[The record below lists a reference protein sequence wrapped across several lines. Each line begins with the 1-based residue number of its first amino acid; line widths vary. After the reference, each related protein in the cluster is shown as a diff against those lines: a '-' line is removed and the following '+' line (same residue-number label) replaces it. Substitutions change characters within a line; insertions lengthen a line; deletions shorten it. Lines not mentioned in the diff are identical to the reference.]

1 MIRTIG
7 SFFALTLALSMMPA
21 TTTAADPV
29 EIDAILPMTGQ
40 ASFIGKATLQ
50 GLQAAEIIANK
61 TGGIAGRQVKFVV
74 ADDQSNPQNDV
85 QLANALIAKHDAII
99 MGSALVANCLAMVPL
114 MKNGPVLYCLSPA
127 LHPDPGSFV
136 FSGGAA
142 ASDTVTV
149 AIRYARQRGWTRIAI
164 LNPTDATGQ
173 DADKSIAAAL
183 AEPGNQALQ
192 VVDQQHF
199 NLTDVSVA
207 AQLAHIEARNPQ
219 FLIAWASGTAIGTVF
234 RAITDA
240 SYQIPVLTSQANAT
254 YAQMGTFAQILP
266 KELYFAGV
274 PSMEPDQV
282 QDRAT
287 KRAVDTY
294 DAALTQ
300 LGVRPE
306 VQATAYD
313 PALIVVDA
321 LRKLGPDATA
331 TQLRDYL
338 VGVHGWTGANGPYD
352 FRTYPQRGLGVNTA
366 TVLRWDATKGT
377 WYGVSAPGGAPLK
390 GTGG

>member
-1 MIRTIG
+1 MIRMIG
-7 SFFALTLALSMMPA
+7 SVIAVTLVLSLMP
-21 TTTAADPV
+21 TSSTAADPV
-29 EIDAILPMTGQ
+29 EIEAILPLTGQ
-40 ASFIGKATLQ
+40 AAFIGKASAE
-50 GLQAAEIIANK
+50 GLKAAENIVNK
-61 TGGIAGRQVKFVV
+61 SGGIGGRPVKFVV

-85 QLANALIAKHDAII
+85 QLANDLIAKHVAVI

-142 ASDTVTV
+142 ASDTVLV
-149 AIRYARQRGWTRIAI
+149 AIRYARQRGWTRIATI
-164 LNPTDATGQ
+164 NPTDATGQ

-192 VVDQQHF
+192 IVDQQHF

-207 AQLAHIEARNPQ
+207 AQIAHIQARNPQ
-219 FLIAWASGTAIGTVF
+219 MVIAWASGTAIGTVF
-234 RAITDA
+234 RAINDA
-240 SYQIPVLTSQANAT
+240 SYQVPVLTSQANAT
-254 YAQMGTFAQILP
+254 YAQMAQFAQILP

-287 KRAVDTY
+287 KRAVDAY
-294 DAALTQ
+294 DAALSQ

-331 TQLRDYL
+331 TQLRDYIAGIRNW
-338 VGVHGWTGANGPYD
+338 VGANGPYD

-366 TVLRWDATKGT
+366 TVLRWDAAKGT

-390 GTGG
+390 GST